1 MVGHCSTHGENKKCT
16 LNGCWKACRKQ
27 SLGKRRKWKNNIEID
42 LKDTELE
49 GVNWINLA
57 REGAQRLTFMNKV
70 MNFLVPYQAGNIVTS

>member
-1 MVGHCSTHGENKKCT
+1 MVVGKPAG
-16 LNGCWKACRKQ
+16 KQ

-42 LKDTELE
+42 LKDKELE